1 MAAAATVPDEDR
13 KADPDSGGEEFSG
26 CRTDGSSSSSG
37 TRKNGYVTSKFCVFF
52 DKISIVLGR
61 GGEKGH
67 DYRHQKS

>member
-37 TRKNGYVTSKFCVFF
+37 TRKNGYVTSKFCVFLT
-52 DKISIVLGR
+52 K
-61 GGEKGH
+61 
-67 DYRHQKS
+67 